1 MTTDRRRGP
10 PRPRLSDDCPRF
22 RKSGIDRIPRST
34 FEMPCRVHALMEDA
48 DDLDMV
54 AAADR
59 HDAGMGLY

>member
-1 MTTDRRRGP
+1 
-10 PRPRLSDDCPRF
+10 
-22 RKSGIDRIPRST
+22 
-34 FEMPCRVHALMEDA
+34 MPCRVHALMEDA